1 MSEELNL
8 HKLFSNFIRFVVR
21 NIVLLLSFVVISCL
35 LLVLYLTLIRSPQ
48 YSSLA
53 ICTSNITEFEEKIEF
68 QRPAVDLINH
78 LQFFIDRKDFNGLG
92 HLLGIEPKVAS
103 NFISIEAMQLYQL
116 DLNEDYMTLGKFNI
130 NIIVKSDKFYSEI
143 EDGFLYYF
151 NNNKFLIDLSSLYF
165 EGRRRLHN
173 DVLKEINDLQA
184 QRGSMKSGDFI
195 NTEVTGSN
203 AVNEI
208 FYLSSVRERINR
220 ELRYKSL
227 SYVQPF
233 SKISVPN
240 NDVLVWILL
249 SAVLSFILGLL
260 IALIKEVKTK

>member
-8 HKLFSNFIRFVVR
+8 SKLFSNFIRFVVR
-21 NIVLLLSFVVISCL
+21 NIVLLLSFVGISCL
-35 LLVLYLTLIRSPQ
+35 LLVLYLTLIRSPE
-48 YSSLA
+48 YSSVA
-53 ICTSNITEFEEKIEF
+53 ICTSNITEFESKVEF

-78 LQFFIDRKDFNGLG
+78 LQFFIDRKDFNALG
-92 HLLGIEPKVAS
+92 DLLGIEPKVAS
-103 NFISIEAMQLYQL
+103 NFISIEAMQLHQL

-130 NIIVKSDKFYSEI
+130 NIIVRSNKFYNEI

-165 EGRRRLHN
+165 DGRRRLHN

-184 QRGSMKSGDFI
+184 QRGFKKLGDFI

-208 FYLSSVRERINR
+208 FYLSSMRERINLEMSY
-220 ELRYKSL
+220 ELL

-233 SKISVPN
+233 SRISKPN
-240 NDVLVWILL
+240 NDLL
-249 SAVLSFILGLL
+249 SWIILCAILSFIFGLFV
-260 IALIKEVKTK
+260 ALIKEVKTN